1 MRIDFSSQSKSGH
14 NNNNINMVKSME
26 NINVRDE
33 GFTAYVAH
41 SKTGFK
47 K

>member
-14 NNNNINMVKSME
+14 NNNYMVKSME

>member
-1 MRIDFSSQSKSGH
+1 MRIDFSSQSKSGL
-14 NNNNINMVKSME
+14 NNNMVKSME
-26 NINVRDE
+26 NINVMDE